1 MSKESLR
8 GTYFDE
14 RKEGMPQ
21 SQVVLFMCLM
31 GDSATRALDGLDA
44 RDRKILRQK
53 KRREKPKQIASVK
66 PVHSS
71 VWRDMTIIAEYETRK
86 ALALKQAEEQR
97 LLTEPPK
104 RRRASV
110 GTRTAKYIKEL
121 YEFEEAAKARG
132 DVLDYYSLLPLI
144 RAGQRRRQGRV
155 LTDTEAVANAKQAV
169 RQYRGRLKRARTRNT
184 NTNME
189 HEHGTVT

>member
-8 GTYFDE
+8 GTYFEE

-21 SQVVLFMCLM
+21 SQAVLFMCLM
-31 GDSATRALDGLDA
+31 GDSATRVLDGLDA

-53 KRREKPKQIASVK
+53 KRREKPKQIASAKPAPIVK

-104 RRRASV
+104 RKRVEAGSL
-110 GTRTAKYIKEL
+110 TNKYIKEL
-121 YEFEEAAKARG
+121 YDLDQAAKARG
-132 DVLDYYSLLPLI
+132 DKLDYYSLLPLI
-144 RAGQRRRQGRV
+144 RKGQSKKSNRV
-155 LTDTEAVANAKQAV
+155 LTDTEAVANAKGAV
-169 RQYRGRLKRARTRNT
+169 SKLRRRLEKKRTRT
-184 NTNME
+184 PNMDTE
-189 HEHGTVT
+189 Q